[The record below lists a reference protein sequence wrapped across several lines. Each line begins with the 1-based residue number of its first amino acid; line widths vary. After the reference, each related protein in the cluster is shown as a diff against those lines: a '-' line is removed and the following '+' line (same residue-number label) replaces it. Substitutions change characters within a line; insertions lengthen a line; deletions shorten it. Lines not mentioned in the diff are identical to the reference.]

1 MVDAKSAIV
10 TINII
15 GQRNKVGVEQKLV
28 CKSTPFFDMG
38 GGIQKGVKVHV
49 IEYLNNI
56 RN

>member
-1 MVDAKSAIV
+1 MQRGAIV
-10 TINII
+10 TIKKF
-15 GQRNKVGVEQKLV
+15 GQKNKAGVEQKLV

-38 GGIQKGVKVHV
+38 GDIQKRVKVHV